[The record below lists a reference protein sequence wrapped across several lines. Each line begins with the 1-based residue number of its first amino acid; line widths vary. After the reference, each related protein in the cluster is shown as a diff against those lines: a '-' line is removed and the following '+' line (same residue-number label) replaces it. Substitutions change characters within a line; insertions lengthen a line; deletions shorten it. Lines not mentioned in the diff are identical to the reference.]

1 MPADERLRQLQ
12 DELSGRIQGDLRL
25 DALSRALYATDASMY
40 EVIPKGVLI
49 PKSSDDVEAAI
60 TAASALQIPVM
71 PRGGGSSLAG
81 QTVNDALVID
91 FTPHLHR
98 IVEFYEEG
106 RVCVQPGVTLAVLNR
121 YLANKG
127 WMVGPDPAS
136 GSRATIGGMMANNS
150 TGTHSILYGN
160 MIRHVRSARTVLSNG
175 SVATFSEVDRAGWES
190 RAGRSGLEGQL
201 YAELGKL
208 AENGQRAIRED
219 MPTHWRRC
227 NGYRLEELLPEAR
240 NIARLLCG
248 SEGTL
253 AVATEITLDLV
264 RKPAFT
270 SLGAVHFRTRR
281 EALEATTL
289 ILETNP
295 SAVELMD
302 GAAIERCQ
310 SMPEFARRLN
320 FIEGK
325 PGAVLMTEYFGDSL
339 SEVRDGLDCL
349 ERQLP
354 GVRVVRLER
363 PADIATAW
371 SVRKEALGL
380 IMGVK
385 GDHKP
390 VAFIED
396 AAVPVENLAD
406 YIDQLEA
413 LLAQTQTPAVMY
425 AHASGGCLHVRPF
438 INTKDA
444 ADVAKMR
451 DIAQGSADLV
461 KGYGG
466 WVSSEH
472 GDGLVRSWLNPEVL
486 GADLY
491 QLCRQA
497 KSIFDPEGLLN
508 PRRVVD
514 APPMTEH
521 LRLGPEYEPLPVATT
536 MVFEE
541 EGSFA
546 GAVEQCN
553 GNGACR
559 KLGEGTMCPSFMA
572 TREEVDSTRGRA
584 NVLRMAMTGRVEG
597 LGDKEVYKALELCLQ
612 CKACKRECPSA
623 VDMSKMKTE
632 WLDGYWQRNGA
643 PVRVKAMANLPRYA
657 RMLCGPMGPTV
668 SRLGESKLGQV
679 MFRHLGLD
687 PSRPAPTFA
696 RKAFARKGG
705 SATAIKDPEN
715 TVALF
720 VDTFSNFQHPEVPTA
735 AAQVLEAAG
744 YHVIP
749 VGDVCC
755 GRTYLSKGFVTQAQ
769 RHALQ
774 SVQRL
779 FPFADAGVP
788 IVGLEPS
795 CILTFGDEFPSLL
808 PGDPRTLKVAEAAIE
823 FEAFVRANRERFEGL
838 SWSEE
843 PSDVL
848 VHGHCHQKA
857 CGSFEGIESCYDVTG
872 STVSTIDAGC
882 CGMAGSFGYE
892 HGDVSRAIGEDR
904 LAPAVR
910 AASSETVIAAAGTS
924 CRTQIEDLTGRRAL
938 HPAQVLANALDAAD

>member
-12 DELSGRIQGDLRL
+12 NELFGRIQGELHL
-25 DALSRALYATDASMY
+25 DSLSRALYATDASMY

-49 PKSSDDVEAAI
+49 PASLDDVEAAV

-98 IVEFYEEG
+98 LVEFSEEG
-106 RVCVQPGVTLAVLNR
+106 RVCVEPGVTLAVLNR
-121 YLANKG
+121 YLAPKG

-136 GSRATIGGMMANNS
+136 ASRATIGGMMANNS

-160 MIRHVRSARTVLSNG
+160 MIRHVHAARAVLSNG
-175 SVATFSEVDRAGWES
+175 SVAHFSEVDRAGWDE
-190 RAGRSGLEGQL
+190 RARRNGLEGRL

-208 AENGQRAIRED
+208 AQNGDRAIRED
-219 MPTHWRRC
+219 MPPHWRRC

-240 NIARLLCG
+240 NLARLICG

-253 AVATEITLDLV
+253 AIATEVTLDLV

-270 SLGAVHFRTRR
+270 SLGAVHFKTRR
-281 EALEATTL
+281 QALEATTE
-289 ILETNP
+289 ILETSP
-295 SAVELMD
+295 SAVELLD

-320 FIEGK
+320 FIEGT

-339 SEVRDGLDCL
+339 SEVRDGLDRL
-349 ERQLP
+349 ERRLP
-354 GVRVVRLER
+354 GVRVVRLEE
-363 PADIATAW
+363 PARIATAW

-390 VAFIED
+390 VAFVED
-396 AAVPVENLAD
+396 AAVPVEHLAD

-413 LLAQTQTPAVMY
+413 LLAETQTPAVMY

-466 WVSSEH
+466 WISSEH

-486 GADLY
+486 GTELHE
-491 QLCRQA
+491 LCRET

-521 LRLGPEYEPLPVATT
+521 LRMGPEYQPLPVATT

-541 EGSFA
+541 EGTFA

-572 TREEVDSTRGRA
+572 TRQEVDSTRGRA

-597 LGDKEVYKALELCLQ
+597 LGDAEVYTALELCLQ

-623 VDMSKMKTE
+623 VDMSKLKTE
-632 WLDGYWQRNGA
+632 WLDGYWLRNGA
-643 PVRVKAMANLPRYA
+643 PARVKAMANLPRLA
-657 RMLCGPMGPTV
+657 RMLCGPMGPMT
-668 SRLGESKLGQV
+668 SRIAESSLGQAI
-679 MFRHLGLD
+679 FRQVGLD
-687 PSRPAPTFA
+687 PSRPAPQFA
-696 RKAFARKGG
+696 RKAFARRGG
-705 SATAIKDPEN
+705 SATAIGDPEN

-720 VDTFSNFQHPEVPTA
+720 VDTFSNFQHPEVPSA
-735 AAQVLEAAG
+735 ATRVLEAAG
-744 YHVIP
+744 YRVIP
-749 VGDVCC
+749 VGDACC

-769 RHALQ
+769 RRAIR

-788 IVGLEPS
+788 IIGLEPS
-795 CILTFGDEFPSLL
+795 CILTFSDEYPALL
-808 PGDPRTLKVAEAAIE
+808 PGDPRTLKVAGATIE

-838 SWSEE
+838 SWSDE
-843 PSDVL
+843 PGEVL

-857 CGSFEGIESCYDVTG
+857 CGSFEGIEACYEVTG
-872 STVSTIDAGC
+872 GAVNTIDAGC

-892 HGDVSRAIGEDR
+892 HGEVSRAIGEDR

-910 AASSETVIAAAGTS
+910 AADSSTTIAAAGTS
-924 CRTQIEDLTGRRAL
+924 CRAQIEDLTGRKAL
-938 HPAQVLANALDAAD
+938 HPAEVLSNALAKG